1 MTLEEA
7 RKRARFIR
15 VWRWL
20 CITVAAGAGLLVL
33 ATVVIGSIGGDMGF
47 DRDLSAREALKMINP
62 RFTGR
67 ANNGAAYTV
76 NADSATRRSRTSE
89 VIDLD
94 LPVFQ
99 GELGQTARAPKGVY
113 KENARTLELA
123 GGVVFL
129 DKSGNRF
136 DTATALVDAARD
148 RAVGSGAIQGSGPLG
163 SVRADNYEIQ
173 TSSGRVFLRGHV
185 RGVIRESAFRDTSS

>member
-1 MTLEEA
+1 
-7 RKRARFIR
+7 
-15 VWRWL
+15 
-20 CITVAAGAGLLVL
+20 
-33 ATVVIGSIGGDMGF
+33 
-47 DRDLSAREALKMINP
+47 EALKMINP